1 MLNLP
6 VTHFLPTEPLQREA
20 HRRGE
25 TEWLRQQ
32 LSNSPHF
39 VFVWKGCNLFGVGQ
53 NKRPLLLEVPEP
65 EKILNPIFLC
75 VRSLGGSIFGA
86 DLSALG
92 SEDDAL
98 SFLNLN
104 REVARFI
111 QLRDFDG
118 SLSSEERSLL
128 FFAR

>member
-1 MLNLP
+1 M
-6 VTHFLPTEPLQREA
+6 
-20 HRRGE
+20 
-25 TEWLRQQ
+25 
-32 LSNSPHF
+32 
-39 VFVWKGCNLFGVGQ
+39 
-53 NKRPLLLEVPEP
+53 EVPEP